1 MAAVRGESTERWT
14 RGVSKA
20 VRRAAIGFGF
30 LALTG
35 CTKQLPPPEEKPPPA
50 PVKWEPPIRSAL
62 EEWTELIGTTAPIP
76 DRVARVTAPIEGRV
90 VAVFGDAGTTPVVEG
105 QRVAKG
111 TPLVRLDDAAVRAA
125 VSKAEAT
132 QDVLKEEERQAQ
144 IAVDLAASEVERLRQ
159 LKAEEDK
166 QPPGTRT
173 LVSPV
178 DRVKADFAL
187 KDTQSKLKAAGG
199 RLIAGAKELDALRV
213 QEKLHVLTAPIAGR
227 VGPAKV
233 VRGATLSVGTL
244 VADVLDIDES
254 IDVVCYV
261 PPAVL
266 AKLKLGQPALT
277 GGFDP
282 DPAAPRSAHAEGEV
296 VYIAD
301 QAEPDTGNF
310 VVKVRI
316 ANGEAKLPANRV
328 LRVRV
333 LTKPGRECLS
343 LRESA
348 VQEDEEFPTVVVIT
362 DVEDKKDADG
372 KDVTVGVARRLRVV
386 LGTRDRTLRQVE
398 ILSLDDPEKKWA
410 GDVKDALFVVEG
422 GQGLQSGDVVKLDV
436 DVD

>member
-1 MAAVRGESTERWT
+1 MATIRPATTSGHRPFRRVGC
-14 RGVSKA
+14 GLLLLAAAGCSKPA
-20 VRRAAIGFGF
+20 
-30 LALTG
+30 
-35 CTKQLPPPEEKPPPA
+35 PPPEEKPPPA

-62 EEWTELIGTTAPIP
+62 EEWTELIGTTGPVP

-90 VAVFGDAGTTPVVEG
+90 VAAFGDSGTAPVREG
-105 QRVAKG
+105 QRVEKG
-111 TPLVRLDDAAVRAA
+111 TPLVRLEDSAVRAA
-125 VSKAEAT
+125 VAKAEAT
-132 QDVLKEEERQAQ
+132 QEVLKEEEKQAQ
-144 IAVDLAASEVERLRQ
+144 IAVDLAASEVERLRL
-159 LKAEEDK
+159 LKVEEDK
-166 QPPGTRT
+166 QPPGSRM

-178 DRVKADFAL
+178 DRLKADFAL
-187 KDTQSKLKAAGG
+187 KDAQSKLKGAGG
-199 RLIAGAKELDALRV
+199 KLVAGAKELDALRV

-244 VADVLDIDES
+244 VADVIDIDET

-261 PPAVL
+261 PPALVS
-266 AKLKLGQPALT
+266 KLKLGQPALT

-282 DPAAPRSAHAEGEV
+282 DPAAPRPVQAEGEI

-310 VVKVRI
+310 VVKVRV

-348 VQEDEEFPTVVVIT
+348 VSEDEEFPTVVVIT
-362 DVEDKKDADG
+362 DVKTGLNDEG
-372 KDVTVGVARRLRVV
+372 KEETKGVAHRVRV
-386 LGTRDRTLRQVE
+386 TLGTRDRTLHLVE
-398 ILSLDDPEKKWA
+398 IVSLDDPETDSKKKWT
-410 GDVKDALFVVEG
+410 GNVPDALFVVEG